1 MPWRAE
7 DIRRRLDLLLRHN
20 ARGAAASDDGT
31 ISLETAAELLKT
43 SVGTIEYVVE
53 HARYRVSGEMR
64 FELQGDGV
72 RATNGPAAG
81 WWGTAHIVASRKGT
95 ADSPTDIAA
104 ADGASETSHDRMGT
118 ADSPTHMAAAPD
130 IGSDIDTEVHNAG
143 CSAATAEQE
152 DEEFEWPSDWC
163 SSPDVC
169 PQEQGKVSASEN
181 KTEQEDEVVLVVSSP
196 EIMKEEVTEDEDS
209 SRWRFGNKS

>member
-53 HARYRVSGEMR
+53 HARYSVSGERR

-72 RATNGPAAG
+72 RPTNAPTAG
-81 WWGTAHIVASRKGT
+81 WWGTAHVVASRTGT
-95 ADSPTDIAA
+95 DDSPTD
-104 ADGASETSHDRMGT
+104 T
-118 ADSPTHMAAAPD
+118 AAAPD
-130 IGSDIDTEVHNAG
+130 IGSDSDTDAQDAA

-152 DEEFEWPSDWC
+152 DEEDEEDEEAEWPAGWC
-163 SSPDVC
+163 DSPDVC
-169 PQEQGKVSASEN
+169 PQEPGEVSGSET
-181 KTEQEDEVVLVVSSP
+181 KAEQEDEVVLVVSSP
-196 EIMKEEVTEDEDS
+196 EVTKEELTEDEDS
-209 SRWRFGNKS
+209 SRWRCGNKS